1 MRKRPV
7 SVILIAICLTA
18 HLFPMLQAQV
28 KFAPADFGQTV
39 TGFQD
44 DFTGATRDPNWVA
57 VPPEKDNYDQANGV
71 LTVTVI
77 GEGAFDT
84 HLLYEAPGYDDTV
97 QEVLA
102 RIRVT
107 SFGLGDAARCGAAV
121 AVDPESSQGINLHFR
136 DHAQDG
142 LQGRQFKLLDD
153 RRAWGPRG
161 LDIKWEDN
169 AWYWLRLRQTGPG
182 TDAANNIQGKV
193 WLADGSVPEPGNWQ
207 LNWRRSGRTGFAGIV
222 GSSIGGVSEYEVDYI
237 LIKAEGLPAIK
248 VGSSAFPA
256 GAPAAPK
263 IAAARSGNAITLT
276 WTEGG
281 ALESSDN
288 ISGPWSAIAGASS
301 PHTATLSGVARF
313 YRVRR

>member
-1 MRKRPV
+1 MHKK
-7 SVILIAICLTA
+7 SVRVVLIVFCLAA
-18 HLFPMLQAQV
+18 HLAPIPQAQV
-28 KFAPADFGQTV
+28 NFAPVDFGQTV
-39 TGFQD
+39 KGFQD
-44 DFTGATRDPNWVA
+44 DFTGAMRDPNWVA
-57 VPPEKDNYDQANGV
+57 VPPEKDNYEQANGV
-71 LTVTVI
+71 LTVTVV

-97 QEVLA
+97 QEVLT

-107 SFGLGDAARCGAAV
+107 SFGLGDAARCGASV
-121 AVDPESSQGINLHFR
+121 AVDPDSSQGINLHFR
-136 DHAQDG
+136 DHDQNG

-193 WLADGSVPEPGNWQ
+193 WLADGSVPEPKDWQ
-207 LNWRRSGRTGFAGIV
+207 LNWLRSGRTGFAGIV

-248 VGSSAFPA
+248 VGSRAFPV
-256 GAPAAPK
+256 GGPAAPK
-263 IAAARSGNAITLT
+263 IAAARSGNSIALT
-276 WTEGG
+276 WTDGG
-281 ALESSDN
+281 VLESADS
-288 ISGPWSAIAGASS
+288 ITGPWSVVTGASS
-301 PHTATLSGVARF
+301 PHMEPLSGVGRF